1 VPLSRASKGG
11 FSAAGIKE
19 KGGLVCLRRGVVCTV
34 SEVLDVSCSVVG
46 EGGRRGT
53 IALGS

>member
-53 IALGS
+53 IALWS